1 MQGLVAAGLPVVGL
15 WYFPAIFT
23 TDARAAQKQT
33 CFCGSK
39 NAESQESFLSA
50 RSYKWQQK
58 IFRKNGK
65 IIKEGGKNGYVLISK
80 GFSHSPKFNLDLSVH
95 ASSNFHLPR
104 ARCCRIFV
112 RNRSE
117 RRVLKCDIVYKL
129 FRCDVE
135 VPVTFLDF
143 SHQTKT
149 QVNSI
154 NACGRY
160 TTFAYCTHPLNWKN
174 IP

>member
-1 MQGLVAAGLPVVGL
+1 MTA
-15 WYFPAIFT
+15 
-23 TDARAAQKQT
+23 
-33 CFCGSK
+33 
-39 NAESQESFLSA
+39 
-50 RSYKWQQK
+50 K
-58 IFRKNGK
+58 IFRKKGQ
-65 IIKEGGKNGYVLISK
+65 IIKEGGKNGYVLITK
-80 GFSHSPKFNLDLSVH
+80 GSLTRSKFNLDLSVN

-104 ARCCRIFV
+104 ARCCSIFV

-143 SHQTKT
+143 SHQTKP

-154 NACGRY
+154 NARGRY
-160 TTFAYCTHPLNWKN
+160 KTFAY
-174 IP
+174 